1 MIAWCLAL
9 IFLFSSKAIAK
20 NAEPTGE
27 WLQAKT
33 IAENIYKESLQ
44 QSIATQLDS
53 SQFKINVYLNISK
66 LPENTASVP
75 SNNTGN
81 FMPSLRGLVDAES
94 IMESYNG
101 KLKALQLEQN
111 SKTTDYLKKYRIDSA
126 QISLGLKKG
135 VYSADYQQQ
144 LKTWLIKR
152 TRVDLGVPVQVEVSA
167 ILDRVENNEE
177 TNKKLSEW
185 FKEFENLIG
194 AVVFSLTALIV
205 AAIWFIQRYLSLQHD
220 KNVNELN
227 LNRAAMAGLEENK
240 STEQAPP
247 VVEKKETSIM
257 GPMDSE
263 NLAATRFKL
272 AKVFDSLQSDR
283 ETFVSR
289 LASGSP
295 DDRLKASL
303 LIDAWL
309 HFWVENHGNSEKD
322 LNWMI
327 YMKGIEPFKFQLLE
341 TIEEL
346 KTLPEEKIKSLIK
359 EAYWDLLGFR
369 TVGGKFI
376 SKPLSFLKSLEI
388 RELLQIFNKQ
398 NLKTQAF
405 LFMHLTQEQ
414 KEHVKNS
421 MDSSR
426 FDELLKKQ
434 IEVVILKP
442 SEIDQMHEEIR
453 STYDLISNGR
463 VNLIGRLPEVLS
475 VLTTEEE
482 NSFIAENRSKFIELG
497 FDLRKLSQSVSTWP
511 EWKEEPKKIL
521 LQALNVEEIVVF
533 IGMFSAYQD
542 QILGY
547 CSDFTKNMVL
557 QDLNES
563 KFSVSEQEK
572 QTIINSINSK
582 LKELIAKKEIN
593 YENIFQEEG
602 RLYADKI
609 AS

>member
-1 MIAWCLAL
+1 MMAL
-9 IFLFSSKAIAK
+9 YLVLVMLLSTKAIAK

-33 IAENIYKESLQ
+33 IAENIYQESLK

-66 LPENTASVP
+66 LPDTTGVAP
-75 SNNTGN
+75 SSTVNN

-101 KLKALQLEQN
+101 KLKALQLEN
-111 SKTTDYLKKYRIDSA
+111 KNNDYLKKYKIDSA
-126 QISLGLKKG
+126 QINLGLKKEI
-135 VYSADYQQQ
+135 YSPDYQKQ

-152 TRVDLGVPVQVEVSA
+152 TRIDLGVPVQVEVSA
-167 ILDRVENNEE
+167 ILDRAEKTEE
-177 TNKKLSEW
+177 PNKTISDW
-185 FKEFENLIG
+185 FKEFENLIIS
-194 AVVFSLTALIV
+194 VLLSLTALIV
-205 AAIWFIQRYLSLQHD
+205 AAIWFIQRYLGLQHD
-220 KNVNELN
+220 KTIKELALNQTPAPDSDMSMANEQN
-227 LNRAAMAGLEENK
+227 
-240 STEQAPP
+240 SPI
-247 VVEKKETSIM
+247 VEKKETSIM

-263 NLAATRFKL
+263 NLSTVRFKL
-272 AKVFDSLQSDR
+272 AKVFDSLKSER
-283 ETFVSR
+283 ETFISR
-289 LASGSP
+289 LASGGP

-309 HFWVENHGNSEKD
+309 HFWVEHQGNNEND

-341 TIEEL
+341 TIEEMKSL
-346 KTLPEEKIKSLIK
+346 SEEKIKSLIK

-369 TVGGKFI
+369 AVGGKFI
-376 SKPLSFLKSLEI
+376 SKPLSFLKSLEN

-414 KEHVKNS
+414 KENVKNS

-426 FDELLKKQ
+426 FEELLKKQ

-442 SEIDQMHEEIR
+442 SEIDQMHEEVR

-482 NSFIAENRSKFIELG
+482 NSFISENRSKFIELG

-511 EWKEEPKKIL
+511 EWKEEPKKLL
-521 LQALNVEEIVVF
+521 LQSLTVEEIVVF

-542 QILGY
+542 QILNY

-593 YENIFQEEG
+593 YENIFLEEG